1 MYRMRTSP
9 RPRALTSF
17 SRALTPRPRAL
28 TSFSRALT
36 SYCVTFLLA
45 ALLAM
50 QPAGSASAQE
60 REIVPLRILEALHM
74 DGVLDEGIWQNA
86 LAASGFTQQ
95 RPDEGQPATERTEV
109 RILYDEQTLYIG
121 VWAYDSDPSQ
131 IIATQMARDGDL
143 VDDDYFQIILDTF
156 LDRQNGVLFATN
168 PDGARYDAQVR
179 NEGRSEGRFNTN
191 VLTDWNGV
199 WDVYTSRNEEGWYA
213 EMAIPW
219 STLRFETGDDVDFG
233 INLERQIRRRNE
245 QAFWAPVIRPF
256 SISQVSVA
264 GTLSGMNLTRHD
276 QRYLQVTP
284 YSLGGATWTYDP
296 GATRRDDDFDGG
308 VDVKYGLT
316 NNLSVD
322 LTYNTDFS
330 QVEVDDAQVNLTQFS
345 LFFPEKR
352 TFFLENAGLFRFGVA
367 RETELFYSRNIGL
380 ARDQSGALKQV
391 PITAGG
397 RLTGKAGRTNLG
409 LLLMRTGDQRF
420 GESRIEDNI
429 YAVARI
435 SQDVGEKSNVGF
447 IVTNQRVGGGDF
459 NRAAGADFNLAI
471 GPKLAVSGF
480 LAGTTFEQGES
491 SESGFAGRLWSRWN
505 GPLWQLE
512 GLYMGVSEFFD
523 PGMGFFSRR
532 SLARSFGGFHEV
544 SGRVFYTPEPDNSVV
559 RRWFP
564 HAVVSA
570 TLGDDGTQLTRME
583 HYHFEFFLTGGERA
597 GITLD
602 RNYTRVTEDTRSI
615 LGVKLAPGNYTDAS
629 TRMHYTTNLSK
640 PLFADSQLIV
650 GQYIN
655 GNRISL
661 NLEGGVRTGS
671 KFSIGPRYELNDVT
685 LTDTGN
691 TERDVTAHL
700 FGVRTRY
707 SFSPDLSL
715 NALVQWDTNR
725 DRFVSNFRFNYII
738 NPGSNLYVVYNERRD
753 NGDATDTLLG
763 DPLDRTLVVKLAY
776 LFDL

>member
-1 MYRMRTSP
+1 MHLFCACLRGFCARLRTFPAICIRSAAP
-9 RPRALTSF
+9 AL
-17 SRALTPRPRAL
+17 
-28 TSFSRALT
+28 
-36 SYCVTFLLA
+36 CMV
-45 ALLAM
+45 ALLSM
-50 QPAGSASAQE
+50 QSAGTASAQE
-60 REIVPLRILEALHM
+60 RELVPLRILESLHM

-95 RPDEGQPATERTEV
+95 RPDEGQPSTERTEV
-109 RILYDEQTLYIG
+109 RVLYDEQTLYIG

-143 VDDDYFQIILDTF
+143 ADDDYFQIILDTYM
-156 LDRQNGVLFATN
+156 DRQNGILFATN

-219 STLRFETGDDVDFG
+219 STLRFEIGEDVNFG
-233 INLERQIRRRNE
+233 MNLERQIRRRNE

-256 SISQVSVA
+256 NISQVSVA

-276 QRYLQVTP
+276 HRYLQVTP

-296 GATRRDDDFDGG
+296 GTTTRDDDFDGG

-316 NNLSVD
+316 NNLSLD

-330 QVEVDDAQVNLTQFS
+330 QVEVDDAQVNLTQFN

-352 TFFLENAGLFRFGVA
+352 AFFLENAGLFRFGVA
-367 RETELFYSRNIGL
+367 RETELFYSRNVGL
-380 ARDQSGALKQV
+380 VRDAGGTLRQV
-391 PITAGG
+391 PITGGG

-409 LLLMRTGDQRF
+409 LLLMRTGDEQF
-420 GESRIEDNI
+420 GNAKIEDNI

-435 SQDVGEKSNVGF
+435 SQDVGEKSNMGF
-447 IVTNQRVGGGDF
+447 ILTNQRVGGGDY
-459 NRAAGADFNLAI
+459 NRAGGADFNLAI

-480 LAGTTFEQGES
+480 LAGTSYQIGEN

-505 GPLWQLE
+505 GPLWQFE

-532 SLARSFGGFHEV
+532 SLARNFGGFHEV
-544 SGRVFYTPEPDNSVV
+544 SARAFFTPEPTNSIV
-559 RRWFP
+559 RRYFP
-564 HAVVSA
+564 HVVLSA
-570 TLGDDGTQLTRME
+570 TFGDDGTQLTRRE
-583 HYHFEFFLTGGERA
+583 HYHWELFFTGGEQA

-602 RNYTRVTEDTRSI
+602 RAYRRISTDTRPI
-615 LGVKLAPGNYTDAS
+615 LGVKLPVGNYTDAS

-640 PLFADSQLIV
+640 PLFADFQLIL

-655 GNRISL
+655 GDRRSL
-661 NLEGGVRTGS
+661 NLEGGIRAGS
-671 KFSIGPRYELNDVT
+671 KFTFGPRYELNDVT
-685 LTDTGN
+685 LTDTDN
-691 TERDVTAHL
+691 MEREVTTHL
-700 FGVRTRY
+700 FGVRTSY
-707 SFSPDLSL
+707 SFSPDLSI
-715 NALVQWDTNR
+715 NALVQWDTNQ
-725 DRFVSNFRFNYII
+725 DRFISNFRFNYII
-738 NPGSNLYVVYNERRD
+738 SPGSNLYIVYNENRD
-753 NGDATDTLLG
+753 NGDMTDTLLG
-763 DPLDRTLVVKLAY
+763 DPLDRTLIVKLAY
-776 LFDL
+776 LFDI

>member
-1 MYRMRTSP
+1 MSWICACMYELFACV
-9 RPRALTSF
+9 RASAAPCIK
-17 SRALTPRPRAL
+17 RAATA
-28 TSFSRALT
+28 F
-36 SYCVTFLLA
+36 CMV
-45 ALLAM
+45 ALLSM
-50 QPAGSASAQE
+50 QTAGTASAQE
-60 REIVPLRILEALHM
+60 RELVPLRILESLHM

-95 RPDEGQPATERTEV
+95 RPDEGQPSSERTEV
-109 RILYDEQTLYIG
+109 RVLYDEQTLYIG

-143 VDDDYFQIILDTF
+143 ADDDYFQIILDTYM
-156 LDRQNGVLFATN
+156 DRQNGILFATN

-199 WDVYTSRNEEGWYA
+199 WDVYTSRNEAGWYA

-256 SISQVSVA
+256 NISQVSVA
-264 GTLSGMNLTRHD
+264 GTLAGMNLTRHD
-276 QRYLQVTP
+276 HRYLQVTP
-284 YSLGGATWTYDP
+284 YSLGGATWTFQP
-296 GATRRDDDFDGG
+296 GTTERDDDFDGG

-316 NNLSVD
+316 NNLSLD

-330 QVEVDDAQVNLTQFS
+330 QVEVDDAQVNLTQFN

-352 TFFLENAGLFRFGVA
+352 AFFLENAGLFRFGVA
-367 RETELFYSRNIGL
+367 RETELFYSRNVGL
-380 ARDQSGALKQV
+380 VRDASGTLRQV
-391 PITAGG
+391 PITGGG
-397 RLTGKAGRTNLG
+397 RLTGKADRTNLG
-409 LLLMRTGDQRF
+409 LLLMRTGDERF
-420 GESRIEDNI
+420 GDNKIEDNI
-429 YAVARI
+429 YAVARV

-447 IVTNQRVGGGDF
+447 ILTNQRVGGGDY

-505 GPLWQLE
+505 GPLWQFE

-532 SLARSFGGFHEV
+532 SLARNFGGFHEV
-544 SGRVFYTPEPDNSVV
+544 SARAFFTPEPTNSIV
-559 RRWFP
+559 RRYFP
-564 HAVVSA
+564 HIVLSA
-570 TLGDDGTQLTRME
+570 TFGDDGTQLTRRE
-583 HYHFEFFLTGGERA
+583 HYHWELFFTGGEQA

-602 RNYTRVTEDTRSI
+602 RAYRRISADTRPI
-615 LGVKLAPGNYTDAS
+615 LGVKLPVGNYTDAS

-640 PLFADSQLIV
+640 PLFADFQLIL

-655 GNRISL
+655 GDRRSL

-671 KFSIGPRYELNDVT
+671 KFAIGPRYELNDVT
-685 LTDTGN
+685 LTDTAN
-691 TERDVTAHL
+691 MKREVTTHL
-700 FGVRTRY
+700 FGVRTSY
-707 SFSPDLSL
+707 SFSPDVSL
-715 NALVQWDTNR
+715 NALVQWDTNQ

-738 NPGSNLYVVYNERRD
+738 SPGSNLYIVYNENRD
-753 NGDATDTLLG
+753 NGDMTDALLG
-763 DPLDRTLVVKLAY
+763 DPLDRTLIVKLAY
-776 LFDL
+776 LFDI

>member
-1 MYRMRTSP
+1 MHWFCTGL
-9 RPRALTSF
+9 RALAAICFQRVAT
-17 SRALTPRPRAL
+17 ACCMAAVLTL
-28 TSFSRALT
+28 HT
-36 SYCVTFLLA
+36 
-45 ALLAM
+45 
-50 QPAGSASAQE
+50 AGSASAQE

-95 RPDEGQPATERTEV
+95 RPDEGQPASERTEV

-143 VDDDYFQIILDTF
+143 ADDDYFQIILDTF
-156 LDRQNGVLFATN
+156 MDRQNGILFATN

-191 VLTDWNGV
+191 ILTDWNGV

-233 INLERQIRRRNE
+233 VNLERQIRRRNE
-245 QAFWAPVIRPF
+245 QSFWAPVIRPF
-256 SISQVSVA
+256 NISQVSVA

-276 QRYLQVTP
+276 HRYLQVTP
-284 YSLGGATWTYDP
+284 YSLGGATWTYEP
-296 GATRRDDDFDGG
+296 GPATRDDDFDGG

-316 NNLSVD
+316 NNLSLD

-330 QVEVDDAQVNLTQFS
+330 QVEVDDAQVNLTQFN

-380 ARDQSGALKQV
+380 ARDHTGALRQV
-391 PITAGG
+391 PITGGG

-409 LLLMRTGDQRF
+409 LLLMRTGDERF
-420 GESRIEDNI
+420 GDFKIEDNI

-447 IVTNQRVGGGDF
+447 IVTNQRIGGGDY

-480 LAGTTFEQGES
+480 LAGTTFEQGTS

-532 SLARSFGGFHEV
+532 SLARNFGGFHEV
-544 SGRVFYTPEPDNSVV
+544 SGRVFFTPEPEKSIV
-559 RRWFP
+559 RRYFP
-564 HAVVSA
+564 HIVVGA
-570 TLGDDGTQLTRME
+570 TFGDDGTQLTRME
-583 HYHFEFFLTGGERA
+583 HYHWELFFSGGERA

-602 RNYTRVTEDTRSI
+602 RAYRRISADTRPI
-615 LGVKLAPGNYTDAS
+615 LGVKLPAGNYTDAS
-629 TRMHYTTNLSK
+629 SRMHYTTNLSK
-640 PLFADSQLIV
+640 PLFADFQLIV

-655 GNRISL
+655 GDRRSL
-661 NLEGGVRTGS
+661 NLEGGLRTGS
-671 KFSIGPRYELNDVT
+671 KFAIGPRYELNDVT
-685 LTDTGN
+685 LTDAGN
-691 TERDVTAHL
+691 MERDITAHL
-700 FGVRTRY
+700 FGVRTSY

-715 NALVQWDTNR
+715 SALVQWDTQQ

-753 NGDATDTLLG
+753 NSEEVDTLFG